1 MNLSIFKRLSK
12 ILERRFAFSKKE
24 IGELGENLAV
34 KYLRKKGYRVLE
46 RNLRNKGGEIDI
58 VAEVNDTVIFIEV
71 KTRSPRSLATPESA
85 IDFEKQKRIRKTAKM
100 YLTGYFNPSPI
111 RFDTITILL
120 DDWYKP
126 IKISH
131 TEDAFPGWEIKK
143 RAP

>member
-1 MNLSIFKRLSK
+1 MKLSFLKRLSS

-34 KYLRKKGYRVLE
+34 DYLRSNGYRILE

-58 VAEVNDTVIFIEV
+58 VAEINDNVIFIEV

-85 IDFEKQKRIRKTAKM
+85 IDLDKQKRIRKTARI
-100 YLTGYFNPSPI
+100 YLRGFLNPSPI

-120 DDWYKP
+120 DDRFKP
-126 IKISH
+126 IKLSH
-131 TEDAFPGWEIKK
+131 TEDAFPGWETKE